1 VDRELREENGEGGG
15 EMKSHDVLK
24 AVVETIGTKRVA
36 SDLRVS
42 SSLVYKWCAEPPS
55 ETGDDASGARNPLD
69 RPLQLYEST
78 DDRRPIEWL
87 CTQANGF
94 FVESIA
100 TDTDAVD
107 EAYVSHTQRL
117 LSEFSELLRAVADSM
132 AHEGRIDHS
141 ESKQIRA
148 KWLSLQSCA
157 EAFVQA
163 CERGNFDPEV
173 EHFSKP

>member
-1 VDRELREENGEGGG
+1 ME
-15 EMKSHDVLK
+15 SHDVLK

-42 SSLVYKWCAEPPS
+42 SSLVYKWCAEPPA
-55 ETGDDASGARNPLD
+55 EPGDDASGARNPLD
-69 RPLQLYEST
+69 RLIQLYEST

-148 KWLSLQSCA
+148 NCRVVPKHSFRPVSA
-157 EAFVQA
+157 EISTPRSSIPRSRE
-163 CERGNFDPEV
+163 CEYTDGRAA
-173 EHFSKP
+173 